1 MIKYRM
7 TEKRR
12 KTKKIMSKTIIYS
25 ARHGE
30 TDFNVQFCLCGRLD
44 IPLTEKGIEQAH
56 ILAESLTDKGIE
68 KIYCSDLC
76 RAVVTAE
83 IVGKKL
89 GLQPI
94 PDARLRETA
103 FGTMEC
109 RKRNDP
115 EYLRRSQSFAE
126 RFPEGESILQSA
138 HRVYGFLDEIIRDNQ
153 GKTLLLVS
161 HGWTNKMIA
170 SYFRDMTNEEFGSF
184 VLPNCKL
191 AQYEVE

>member
-103 FGTMEC
+103 FGTMG
-109 RKRNDP
+109 
-115 EYLRRSQSFAE
+115 RSQSFAE

>member
-1 MIKYRM
+1 
-7 TEKRR
+7 
-12 KTKKIMSKTIIYS
+12 MSNTIIYS

-30 TDFNVQFCLCGRLD
+30 TEFNVQFCLCGRLD
-44 IPLTEKGIEQAH
+44 IPLT
-56 ILAESLTDKGIE
+56 DKGIAQAHLLANAMDG
-68 KIYCSDLC
+68 KHIQRIICSDLS

-89 GLQPI
+89 GLSPI